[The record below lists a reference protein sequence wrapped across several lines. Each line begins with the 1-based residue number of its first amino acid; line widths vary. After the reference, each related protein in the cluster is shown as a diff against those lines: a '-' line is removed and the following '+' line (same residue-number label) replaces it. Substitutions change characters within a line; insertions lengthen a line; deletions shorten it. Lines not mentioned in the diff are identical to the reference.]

1 MIESGLYQLIIAN
14 TGFSAIAG
22 NRLYPLV
29 LPDSLVQSDATQPA
43 ATYQTISSV
52 PVYSNDGPTGCVT
65 ARIQFDCFA
74 AAYSGAKSVSDAI
87 RQTLDG
93 YTGTLPDGTP
103 VLNCWI
109 DNVTDSYSQD
119 TRLYRTSTDYRV
131 IYAQQ

>member
-14 TGFSAIAG
+14 AGFSAIAG

-29 LPDSLVQSDATQPA
+29 LPDSLVQSDTTPPS

-52 PVYSNDGPTGCVT
+52 PDYTNDGPVGCVK
-65 ARIQFDCFA
+65 ARVQFDCFA
-74 AAYSGAKSVSDAI
+74 AAYADAKSVSDAI

-93 YTGTLPDGTP
+93 YTGTLPDGTA